1 MGTLENGKPEGL
13 DKQSPET
20 GQTALMYGCLK
31 GKANAVNT
39 LLDAGADVT
48 IAEKD
53 GYGPLHGAAFWGQTE
68 VAIAL
73 LKRTD
78 IDPLKP
84 HADGLTPM
92 HRACRGKHLGTV
104 MAFLEA
110 GVPWNHKNSYG
121 DSCYEITESK
131 AIKDLLERYA
141 AQKRKEKQQV
151 EEAKAKGG
159 DL

>member
-1 MGTLENGKPEGL
+1 MGTLENGKSEVL
-13 DKQSPET
+13 DMKGPA

-48 IAEKD
+48 ITEND
-53 GYGPLHGAAFWGQTE
+53 GYGPMHGAAFWGQTE
-68 VAIAL
+68 VAITL

-78 IDPLKP
+78 IDPLQP
-84 HADGLTPM
+84 HSDGLTPM
-92 HRACRGKHLGTV
+92 HRACRGKYIGTV

-121 DSCYEITESK
+121 DGCYELTESK
-131 AIKDLLERYA
+131 AIKDVLERYA
-141 AQKRKEKQQV
+141 AQKRKEKQAA
-151 EEAKAKGG
+151 EEAGTKGG